1 MLEYASVSASSYDPA
16 ALVARLNEK
25 SAEGWSVVS
34 IVATGSDVTAFLSR
48 ESTSGTATSAS
59 TSGASAA
66 SASPTPVVAAVE
78 PVAASSV
85 ATAAVVEPAV
95 AEPAGWAV
103 APQPASQQPQQVEQ
117 PSVPA
122 QWAADPMNRF
132 ELRYWDGTRWTEHV
146 SRAGQQYV
154 DPI

>member
-1 MLEYASVSASSYDPA
+1 MLEYSSVSASSYDPA
-16 ALVARLNEK
+16 ALVTRLNEK

-34 IVATGSDVTAFLSR
+34 IVGTGGDITAFLSR
-48 ESTSGTATSAS
+48 DAS
-59 TSGASAA
+59 TAATNAVAA
-66 SASPTPVVAAVE
+66 STAAAVTPVVAAAAE
-78 PVAASSV
+78 PVVSTPAP
-85 ATAAVVEPAV
+85 VEPAV
-95 AEPAGWAV
+95 AEPSGWAV
-103 APQPASQQPQQVEQ
+103 APQPASQASAQPVVHQVEQ

>member
-1 MLEYASVSASSYDPA
+1 MLEYSSVSASSYDPA

-25 SAEGWSVVS
+25 AAEGWSVVS
-34 IVATGSDVTAFLSR
+34 IVGTGGDITAFLSR
-48 ESTSGTATSAS
+48 EASTSSASVTSAS
-59 TSGASAA
+59 TATAV
-66 SASPTPVVAAVE
+66 TPVIAAVE
-78 PVAASSV
+78 PVVSTPV
-85 ATAAVVEPAV
+85 AVEPAV
-95 AEPAGWAV
+95 TEPAGWAV
-103 APQPASQQPQQVEQ
+103 APQPASQASTQPVVHQVEQ